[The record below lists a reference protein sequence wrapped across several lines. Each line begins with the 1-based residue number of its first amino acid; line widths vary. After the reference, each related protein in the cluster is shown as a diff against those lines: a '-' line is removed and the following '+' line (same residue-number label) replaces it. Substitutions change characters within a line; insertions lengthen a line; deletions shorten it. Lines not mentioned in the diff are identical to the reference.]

1 MYNLKFGCQSY
12 PWKMGKHFG
21 QLPRMLKVAAE
32 AGFQSIECEIDMLG
46 TWFHDPEGVKKQLE
60 KYNIE
65 FAALVLHQ
73 DWNGMEE
80 TVEEAALSR
89 EAIEFVKHFP
99 NAKIMLS
106 HHAGN
111 VPRGEG
117 RKKKMSD
124 QLHGI
129 CSG

>member
-60 KYNIE
+60 KYNME

-80 TVEEAALSR
+80 TAEEAALSR

-111 VPRGEG
+111 VPRG
-117 RKKKMSD
+117 
-124 QLHGI
+124 
-129 CSG
+129 